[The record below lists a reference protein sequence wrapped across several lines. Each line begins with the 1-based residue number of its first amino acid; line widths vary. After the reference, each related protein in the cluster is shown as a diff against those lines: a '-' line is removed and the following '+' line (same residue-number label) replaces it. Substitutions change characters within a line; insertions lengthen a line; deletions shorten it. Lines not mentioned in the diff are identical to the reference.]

1 MNCLI
6 CKSNKNVNFIDK
18 YKFEVVEDKKY
29 LKEMKIFRCENCEFG
44 FVNPMPKED
53 DLEYYYKE
61 IYRAFDRP
69 PYFLTGN
76 IKDLKLECMD
86 DRNLNYLV
94 YLSSLLDFS
103 KIKKIYDFGAGNGD
117 LGYLLK
123 KKFPHLELY
132 CSEGDD
138 QCKQILRE
146 RGYKNFNNLDEIE
159 EKFDL
164 IITLHSLEHLMNSEI
179 YGAFK
184 NLLNDNGHIF
194 FEVPICPQEYFDKR
208 ASVSPHLL
216 FYTKKS
222 FEKLNDIYGYKFL
235 NFSTSSYSFDYD
247 RKFSFDSMRQYEKI
261 NKSPLPLIKIK
272 RLLRKILPRKIIQF
286 RRDLNSLKTKNSED
300 RINWFIN
307 NTKDGYYIRGIVA
320 KN

>member
-1 MNCLI
+1 
-6 CKSNKNVNFIDK
+6 
-18 YKFEVVEDKKY
+18 
-29 LKEMKIFRCENCEFG
+29 
-44 FVNPMPKED
+44 MPKED

-194 FEVPICPQEYFDKR
+194 FEVPNCPQEYFDKR
-208 ASVSPHLL
+208 ASDSPHLL

-272 RLLRKILPRKIIQF
+272 RLLRKICQEKLFNLEEI
-286 RRDLNSLKTKNSED
+286 
-300 RINWFIN
+300 
-307 NTKDGYYIRGIVA
+307 
-320 KN
+320 

>member
-44 FVNPMPKED
+44 FINPMPKED

-69 PYFLTGN
+69 PYFLAN

-123 KKFPHLELY
+123 K
-132 CSEGDD
+132 
-138 QCKQILRE
+138 
-146 RGYKNFNNLDEIE
+146 NF
-159 EKFDL
+159 L
-164 IITLHSLEHLMNSEI
+164 I
-179 YGAFK
+179 
-184 NLLNDNGHIF
+184 
-194 FEVPICPQEYFDKR
+194 
-208 ASVSPHLL
+208 
-216 FYTKKS
+216 
-222 FEKLNDIYGYKFL
+222 
-235 NFSTSSYSFDYD
+235 
-247 RKFSFDSMRQYEKI
+247 
-261 NKSPLPLIKIK
+261 
-272 RLLRKILPRKIIQF
+272 
-286 RRDLNSLKTKNSED
+286 
-300 RINWFIN
+300 
-307 NTKDGYYIRGIVA
+307 
-320 KN
+320 

>member
-1 MNCLI
+1 M
-6 CKSNKNVNFIDK
+6 
-18 YKFEVVEDKKY
+18 
-29 LKEMKIFRCENCEFG
+29 
-44 FVNPMPKED
+44 
-53 DLEYYYKE
+53 
-61 IYRAFDRP
+61 
-69 PYFLTGN
+69 
-76 IKDLKLECMD
+76 
-86 DRNLNYLV
+86 
-94 YLSSLLDFS
+94 
-103 KIKKIYDFGAGNGD
+103 
-117 LGYLLK
+117 
-123 KKFPHLELY
+123 
-132 CSEGDD
+132 
-138 QCKQILRE
+138 RE

-194 FEVPICPQEYFDKR
+194 FEVPNCPQEYFDKR
-208 ASVSPHLL
+208 ASDSPHLL

-307 NTKDGYYIRGIVA
+307 NTKDGCYIRGIVA